1 MFCFE
6 GYDRRIISL
15 LLHNLVVYLYMENI
29 LDNIET
35 DNPEALLADG
45 FNDAIIGMDIH
56 GCVVYDYDKCIRILM
71 ENDSMSNIDAIE
83 FMDYNVT
90 GAYVGEYT
98 PVFIKTYG

>member
-1 MFCFE
+1 MFCSK
-6 GYDRRIISL
+6 GYDRGITPL
-15 LLHNLVVYLYMENI
+15 LLQQIVVYLGMENI

-45 FNDAIIGMDIH
+45 FNNAIIGIDIH
-56 GCVVYDYDKCIRILM
+56 GCVVYDYDKCVRILM
-71 ENDSMSNIDAIE
+71 KNDGMNIEDALE

-98 PVFIKTYG
+98 PVFIRVYG